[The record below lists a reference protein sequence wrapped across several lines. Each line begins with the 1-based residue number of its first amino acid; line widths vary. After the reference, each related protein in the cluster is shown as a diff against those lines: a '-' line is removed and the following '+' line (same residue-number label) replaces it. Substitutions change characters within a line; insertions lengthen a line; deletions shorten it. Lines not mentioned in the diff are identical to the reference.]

1 MSNTLSVNNEEEE
14 AAMKQHA
21 KQLIQSCEDYL
32 QQCDET
38 QQTRADTK
46 PPLIQRFLLRIKN
59 IIKG

>member
-1 MSNTLSVNNEEEE
+1 MSDTLSVKNEAEE